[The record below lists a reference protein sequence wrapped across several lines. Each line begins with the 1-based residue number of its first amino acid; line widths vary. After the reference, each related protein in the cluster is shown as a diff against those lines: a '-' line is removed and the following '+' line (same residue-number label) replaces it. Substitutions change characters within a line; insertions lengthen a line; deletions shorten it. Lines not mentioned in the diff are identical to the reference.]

1 MSDSEF
7 ITARQERYRVAHNSL
22 DPDKLLALMTEDV
35 DYSDHGRLP
44 FLSIPKFANEMQDLV

>member
-1 MSDSEF
+1 MSDTEF

-35 DYSDHGRLP
+35 DYSDHG
-44 FLSIPKFANEMQDLV
+44 K